1 MLDDL
6 RAMTLFVRTVEL
18 GSFRA
23 AAKASNLSPSVVS
36 HHIQQ
41 LEKKY
46 GVALLYRSTR
56 KLAQTDEGRRFY
68 ERARQMVAAAA
79 GAVDVL
85 TGEAASPY
93 GKLTVSL
100 PAAQVRGAITRKVA
114 EFAELHPYVH
124 LKLVCTD
131 EPVDLFAGGVDVAL
145 RAGTLKDSS
154 LKSKRVGSVGRTLV
168 CSPRYLARKAVPD
181 HPDDLAGWDWIR
193 LTHLPASR
201 RFTHADG
208 RTADVDYEAR
218 IEADSVEAMYQMARH
233 GLGLATPPDFLVADD
248 IAAGRLIELLPD
260 WHLPAMPVTAVW
272 PPNVPAE
279 SLTLR
284 FVHFLTGGEGVGGH
298 SPST

>member
-6 RAMTLFVRTVEL
+6 RAMTLFVRTVDL

-23 AAKASNLSPSVVS
+23 AARASNLSPSVVS

-68 ERARQMVAAAA
+68 ERAREMVTAAA

-100 PAAQVRGAITRKVA
+100 PAAIVRGAITRKIA
-114 EFAELHPYVH
+114 EFAELHPHVH
-124 LKLVCTD
+124 LSLICTD
-131 EPVDLFAGGVDVAL
+131 EPVDLFDGGIDVAL
-145 RAGTLKDSS
+145 RAGALKDSS
-154 LKSKRVGSVGRTLV
+154 LKTRRVGAVGRTLV
-168 CSPRYLARKAVPD
+168 CSPRYLARKAAPA
-181 HPDDLAGWDWIR
+181 HPSDLAGWDWIR
-193 LTHLPASR
+193 LTQLPPSR

-208 RTADVDYEAR
+208 RAAEVDYQAR
-218 IEADSVEAMYQMARH
+218 IEADSVEAMYQLARH
-233 GLGLATPPDFLVADD
+233 GLGLATPPDFLVSED
-248 IAAGRLIELLPD
+248 IAAGRLVELLPD
-260 WHLPAMPVTAVW
+260 WRLPDMPVSAVW
-272 PPNVPAE
+272 PPNAPAE

-284 FVHFLTGGEGVGGH
+284 FVHFLTGGEGTSGQR
-298 SPST
+298 PST

>member
-154 LKSKRVGSVGRTLV
+154 LKSKRVGSVGRT
-168 CSPRYLARKAVPD
+168 PRLLAALLGQEGRSRSSGRPRRVGLDPPD
-181 HPDDLAGWDWIR
+181 SSACVAPLHPC
-193 LTHLPASR
+193 R
-201 RFTHADG
+201 RPDG
-208 RTADVDYEAR
+208 RR
-218 IEADSVEAMYQMARH
+218 
-233 GLGLATPPDFLVADD
+233 GLRGPHR
-248 IAAGRLIELLPD
+248 GRQ
-260 WHLPAMPVTAVW
+260 
-272 PPNVPAE
+272 
-279 SLTLR
+279 R
-284 FVHFLTGGEGVGGH
+284 
-298 SPST
+298 